1 MYVCVNGVVVCIC
14 VWCICSVCV
23 CVCGMCR
30 GVLYA
35 CVCVMCMWCLYVY
48 ECVYMCGDGV
58 ICIYVVRDM
67 CMYLWCMWG
76 FMWGGVCEWWGV

>member
-1 MYVCVNGVVVCIC
+1 MCGVYVVCV
-14 VWCICSVCV
+14 W
-23 CVCGMCR
+23 VCGMCK

-58 ICIYVVRDM
+58 ICIYVVWDV
-67 CMYLWCMWG
+67 CISGVFGGLC
-76 FMWGGVCEWWGV
+76 GGVNGGGYRCVWARARVCVS